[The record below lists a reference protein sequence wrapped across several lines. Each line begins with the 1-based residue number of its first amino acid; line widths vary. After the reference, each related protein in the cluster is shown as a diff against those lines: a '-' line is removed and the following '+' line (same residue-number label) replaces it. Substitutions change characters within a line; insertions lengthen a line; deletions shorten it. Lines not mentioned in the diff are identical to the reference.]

1 MWSLRR
7 PSNEVVAAF
16 LERQRP
22 LSLTYAAVGAT
33 CGRDWPAGFNHDRNS
48 AVLGR
53 GAEVFERAAAALR
66 AWQMFPAGWTEI
78 IPAAAPQ
85 RVGGCVAILFR
96 IGGVWWL
103 SAARIVYEVDD
114 AGEGVQRRIG
124 FAYGTLPGHV
134 ECGEERFTVT
144 RHDDDTVS
152 YDLQAFSRPR
162 HLLARL
168 GKPVARAYQR
178 RFVRQSLAAM
188 QQRAAGS

>member
-1 MWSLRR
+1 MWFLRR
-7 PSNEVVAAF
+7 PSSEVIAAF

-22 LSLTYAAVGAT
+22 LRLTYAAAGAT
-33 CGRDWPAGFNHDRNS
+33 RGSDWPAGFDHDRNS
-48 AVLGR
+48 AELGR
-53 GAEVFERAAAALR
+53 GAEAFEKAAAALR
-66 AWQMFPAGWTEI
+66 AWHMFPAGWTAI
-78 IPAAAPQ
+78 IPAGAPQ
-85 RVGGCVAILFR
+85 REGECVAILFR

-103 SAARIVYEVDD
+103 SAARIVYEVND
-114 AGEGVQRRIG
+114 AGDGVKRRLG

-144 RHDDDTVS
+144 WHDDDTVR
-152 YDLQAFSRPR
+152 YDLCAFSRPR

-188 QQRAAGS
+188 QQLARAS